1 MKTRIYLSIV
11 FLVTLLLSSEVNA
24 QIFDQFRR
32 IAPIVPIEP
41 PDEDDHFDLTPSPH
55 RHR

>member
-41 PDEDDHFDLTPSPH
+41 PDKKDGF
-55 RHR
+55 

>member
-11 FLVTLLLSSEVNA
+11 FLVTLLLSSEVHA

-41 PDEDDHFDLTPSPH
+41 PDEDDGFYIPPPPH
-55 RHR
+55 RRR